1 MKEPES
7 SCMES
12 LQGQLLI
19 AMPSLED
26 PYFQRSVTYVCEHN
40 DEGAMGLVI
49 NHPIKNLSLSEL
61 LSKVQDLHRD
71 DLSAD
76 NLEQPIFAGGPVAK
90 ERGFVLHTAQPGWS
104 SSLALDNN
112 LMVTTSK
119 DILQI
124 LGTDLEPSK
133 YLVTLGYAGWDAG
146 QLEQEIAD
154 NSWLVVPADEA
165 IIFDVEADMRWQ
177 ASGQKLGIDIANI
190 SSQAGHA

>member
-1 MKEPES
+1 MQN
-7 SCMES
+7 
-12 LQGQLLI
+12 LQGQLLV

-26 PYFQRSVTYVCEHN
+26 PFFQRSVTYVCEHN

-49 NHPIKNLSLSEL
+49 NQPIENLNLAEL

-71 DLSAD
+71 DQSCAHLT
-76 NLEQPIFAGGPVAK
+76 QPVYAGGPVNQ
-90 ERGFVLHTAQPGWS
+90 ERGFVLHTAQPGWA
-104 SSLALDNN
+104 SSLSLEGD

-124 LGTDLEPSK
+124 LGTELEPSK

-154 NSWLVVPADEA
+154 NSWLIVPADPHL
-165 IIFDVEADMRWQ
+165 IFEVDPAHIWEE
-177 ASGQKLGIDIANI
+177 SGRKLGIDIAQI
-190 SSQAGHA
+190 SPQAGHA

>member
-1 MKEPES
+1 
-7 SCMES
+7 MES
-12 LQGQLLI
+12 LQGKLLV

-26 PYFQRSVTYVCEHN
+26 PYFQRSVSYICEHN
-40 DEGAMGLVI
+40 DEGAMGLII

-71 DLSAD
+71 DLSST
-76 NLEQPIFAGGPVAK
+76 NLEQPIFAGGPVAQ

-104 SSLALDNN
+104 SSLSLNDD

-133 YLVTLGYAGWDAG
+133 FLVTLGYAGWDAG

-154 NSWLVVPADEA
+154 NSWLVIPADQS
-165 IIFDVEADMRWQ
+165 IIFDVDASMRWQ
-177 ASGQKLGIDIANI
+177 ASGQKIGIDIASI
-190 SSQAGHA
+190 SPQAGHA

>member
-1 MKEPES
+1 MDN
-7 SCMES
+7 

-40 DEGAMGLVI
+40 EEGAMGLVI
-49 NHPIKNLSLSEL
+49 NQPIKNLNLSEL
-61 LSKVQDLHRD
+61 LEKVHDLHRD
-71 DLSAD
+71 DLSSD
-76 NLEQPIFAGGPVAK
+76 SLKQPVFAGGPVNQ
-90 ERGFVLHTAQPGWS
+90 ERGFVLHTSQPGWAS
-104 SSLALDNN
+104 SMVLNDD
-112 LMVTTSK
+112 LMITTSK

-154 NSWLVVPADEA
+154 NSWLIIPADQN
-165 IIFDVEADMRWQ
+165 IIFEIDAEHMWE
-177 ASGQKLGIDIANI
+177 ASGRTLGIDIAQI
-190 SSQAGHA
+190 STQSGHA